1 MESLSL
7 DVMEIVGKYLSVSDL
22 VSLAQTSKH
31 MHRMVVREMKIEHV
45 VVDDV
50 LFTTENLRTW
60 LRPSVHTIDMQGCYE
75 IDDEALKIIADTCGP
90 RLKCLR

>member
-7 DVMEIVGKYLSVSDL
+7 DVMGIVGKYLSVSDL

-31 MHRMVVREMKIEHV
+31 MHRMVVREMSIENV
-45 VVDDV
+45 AVNDV
-50 LFTTENLRTW
+50 LFTTKNLRTW
-60 LRPSVHTIDMQGCYE
+60 LRPSIHTIDMQGCYE
-75 IDDEALKIIADTCGP
+75 IDDEALEIIAANCGS

>member
-7 DVMEIVGKYLSVSDL
+7 DVMGIVGKYLSVSDL

-31 MHRMVVREMKIEHV
+31 TCKIVKEMNIESFAV
-45 VVDDV
+45 NDV
-50 LFTTENLRTW
+50 LFTTMNLRTW
-60 LRPSVHTIDMQGCYE
+60 LRPSVHTIDLQGCYG
-75 IDDEALKIIADTCGP
+75 IDDEALEIIAANCGS

>member
-7 DVMEIVGKYLSVSDL
+7 DVMGIVGKYLSVKDL
-22 VSLAQTSKH
+22 ASLAQTSK
-31 MHRMVVREMKIEHV
+31 RMYELLKEMNIESFVVN
-45 VVDDV
+45 DV

-60 LRPSVHTIDMQGCYE
+60 LRPSVHTIDLQGCYE
-75 IDDEALKIIADTCGP
+75 IDDEALEIIAVNCGS